1 MKQPK
6 LYLIFL
12 LLLSIS
18 ITCNRNSTS
27 PDAGHIFT
35 GITETT
41 VDGEILSED
50 PNDWKWD
57 ASEKE
62 GDVIITGSYRL
73 RPAFPNP
80 TYNLPMLF
88 QFEIPKQTFCNFYL
102 VNEKMDTV
110 KIFHSGLFVAGF
122 FSVTW
127 KLDNQ
132 SGERLPPGMY
142 RCFFEI
148 PDTTITG
155 DILIKDYVTI
165 KNTKYIDYAAEY
177 YDISKWKS
185 WYLNLTQ
192 SEQNS
197 VRFMEDPI
205 IKDEKFYEVIGKV
218 NGAIVGWQDVPADIE
233 YVEIFTQE
241 SAYRDEYRKLWAEGH
256 N

>member
-1 MKQPK
+1 MKQSK
-6 LYLIFL
+6 ICLIFL
-12 LLLSIS
+12 LLLSIT

-27 PDAGHIFT
+27 PDDEPIFT
-35 GITETT
+35 GITETN
-41 VDGEILSED
+41 VDGDILSED

-57 ASEKE
+57 ASEKA
-62 GDVIITGSYRL
+62 GDVIITGSYQL

-88 QFEIPKQTFCNFYL
+88 QFELPKQTFCNLYL
-102 VNEKMDTV
+102 MNENMDTV
-110 KIFHSGLFVAGF
+110 KIFHRELMVAGF
-122 FSVTW
+122 YSVIW
-127 KLDNQ
+127 KLDDQ

-155 DILIKDYVTI
+155 DILIKDYMTI
-165 KNTKYIDYAAEY
+165 KNTEYIDFADEH

-185 WYLNLTQ
+185 WYLNLTE

-197 VRFMEDPI
+197 VRFMEDPM

-233 YVEIFTQE
+233 YAEIFTQE
-241 SAYRDEYRKLWAEGH
+241 SAYRDEYRKLWAEAH